1 MQATAT
7 VKRTHRNQIRIAA
20 IIAMLLAVLGTGAA
34 VAAITWS
41 DDATPSANVSSSAE
55 PTTDANFRFMEMNM
69 LPEAAAV
76 RPMTYEQYRF
86 RAMNMLPEAAPAPIV
101 AFEHWRMLEANA
113 LPGDDSPIVA
123 PSSDLGG
130 VPY

>member
-7 VKRTHRNQIRIAA
+7 VRRTHRNQIRIAA
-20 IIAMLLAVLGTGAA
+20 IIVILLGVLGTGAA
-34 VAAITWS
+34 VAAITRS

-55 PTTDANFRFMEMNM
+55 STTDANFRFMEMNM

-76 RPMTYEQYRF
+76 RPMTYQQYRF
-86 RAMNMLPEAAPAPIV
+86 REMNMLPEAAPATV
-101 AFEHWRMLEANA
+101 VTFEHWHLREINA
-113 LPGDDSPIVA
+113 LPGDDMPLVA
-123 PSSDLGG
+123 PSSDRRG